1 MAALFQLIPTSPEL
15 LQHDPLS
22 MLADLLILFCNT
34 KLTFNGPLGTFCHAL
49 IGSIHVQ
56 EFYHFLPS
64 TYHILNFA
72 LQTSTLTQNATG
84 PIGPESPRILWSCKI
99 LTGPTYFSLT

>member
-15 LQHDPLS
+15 LQYDPLS

-64 TYHILNFA
+64 TYHILNA
-72 LQTSTLTQNATG
+72 LQTSKLTQNATG
-84 PIGPESPRILWSCKI
+84 PIGPESPRNLGSY
-99 LTGPTYFSLT
+99 GPAKF